1 LWDGD
6 DLHCDQA
13 KLRTLNR
20 QDAKVAKIMLLFLA
34 VRRRSRAMAKLSAI
48 LALVGAALL
57 ALSFTPSLQGTFTV
71 PPVLTPTADAAHG
84 QALFQA
90 KGCASCHAH
99 RAVAHS
105 RSRSYNIG
113 PNLTNCRADP
123 DFLRRWLR
131 DPQAIRP
138 NTAMPNLHLSDDE
151 IEALIAFLSEG
162 NRR

>member
-1 LWDGD
+1 
-6 DLHCDQA
+6 
-13 KLRTLNR
+13 
-20 QDAKVAKIMLLFLA
+20 
-34 VRRRSRAMAKLSAI
+34 MAKLSAV
-48 LALVGAALL
+48 LALIGIALL
-57 ALSFTPSLQGTFTV
+57 ALSFTATLQGTSTT
-71 PPVLTPTADAAHG
+71 PAAITPTADAAYG

-99 RAVAHS
+99 RAIAAS
-105 RSRSYNIG
+105 RSRSYNVG
-113 PNLTNCRADP
+113 PNLTNYRADP

-151 IEALIAFLSEG
+151 IEALIVFLSEG